1 MTDSNLNARLFA
13 DASKLLP
20 GGVSSPVR
28 AFAAVDGVPRFISSA
43 KGASFVDAEG
53 TEYLDF
59 VQSWG
64 PLILGHAHPEII
76 DEVKTV
82 ANRGLSFGAPHIGE
96 LRLAQRMVASYPGIE
111 QIRFVSSGTEATMSA
126 IRLARAAT
134 GRNQILKFSGCY
146 HGHSDC
152 LLVEAGSGAVTFGQP
167 SSAGVPKEIS
177 KLTSVLP
184 LGDIDRV
191 RSYIEAE
198 GQDLAA
204 VIIEPIPANNGLLLQ
219 SQAYLQELRYI
230 TKQHG
235 VILIFDEVISGFR
248 VAPGGAAQLFDITP
262 DLATFGKVIGGGMA
276 VGALAGPREIM
287 SLLAPKGPVYQAGT
301 LSGNPLAMAAG
312 AKTLEIMTRDSVW
325 ESLEKLGSQLEA
337 GVLEF
342 QDKCAQPFCLIRQGS
357 IFWFCLGSS
366 EAPKCA
372 EDIPDG
378 AAERY
383 RKMHSICMQR
393 GIYLAPSSYEVGFL
407 STAHSPEDIDRFL
420 EVLAQCLPV
429 AMS

>member
-1 MTDSNLNARLFA
+1 
-13 DASKLLP
+13 
-20 GGVSSPVR
+20 
-28 AFAAVDGVPRFISSA
+28 
-43 KGASFVDAEG
+43 
-53 TEYLDF
+53 
-59 VQSWG
+59 
-64 PLILGHAHPEII
+64 
-76 DEVKTV
+76 
-82 ANRGLSFGAPHIGE
+82 
-96 LRLAQRMVASYPGIE
+96 
-111 QIRFVSSGTEATMSA
+111 MSA

-134 GRNQILKFSGCY
+134 GRNKILKFSGCY

-177 KLTSVLP
+177 ELTAVLP

-191 RSYIEAE
+191 RSFIETE
-198 GQDLAA
+198 GQELAA

-219 SQAYLQELRYI
+219 SQAYLQELRNI

-235 VILIFDEVISGFR
+235 VVLIFDEVISGFR

-276 VGALAGPREIM
+276 VGALAGPTEIM

-407 STAHSPEDIDRFL
+407 STAHSPKDIDRFL
-420 EVLAQCLPV
+420 EVLAESLPR
-429 AMS
+429 ALS